1 MRQDSGMGQLNT
13 RQIEMHLKSA
23 LDTLTPNVLDRIDL
37 SVPQDKLS
45 GLERQSQA
53 AILRLERRM
62 RGLVAAAA
70 ACVCLTVMGGGAF
83 HYHLENRQVESVIGI
98 DVNPSIE
105 LSINRRERVLE
116 AKALNADADE
126 IISDMDL
133 EGVDLNVAVN
143 AVVGS
148 MVTHGYLDDLDNA
161 ILVTVSNDS
170 VRKARE
176 LRASVVGDIE
186 RTLKENQVEAVV
198 YDQQVIE
205 DETIQEISRQ
215 YGISYGKA
223 YFLKELIDQ
232 NRVLSMEDM
241 EELSAMTMEQIARRI
256 AESSY
261 ELGELADQA
270 TEPETEPS
278 AHETTAPNTTPE
290 ETSTEETASEEAQ
303 SSEEPSSETLETADT
318 TTVSE
323 TTRASREELTG
334 YETLI
339 DFVDCED
346 GSVYVYFRDRVSW
359 KNPSVVV
366 RDGQGNTY
374 AAMITDTSK
383 NDCYFEVSG
392 LEGGESYTF
401 VLGGLSLSG
410 DGTSVTVK
418 GYFDVPEIAEGAA
431 DDEPDGDETEEN
443 GVSEPETWDQP
454 DSDGEDITTRDAAS
468 EEDMSSEEE
477 TTKASEE
484 ETAIS
489 GGE

>member
-1 MRQDSGMGQLNT
+1 MKQDSDMMQLNT

-37 SVPQDKLS
+37 SVPQDEIS
-45 GLERQSQA
+45 GSERQSQE
-53 AILRLERRM
+53 AILRLQRRM
-62 RGLVAAAA
+62 RGFVAAAA
-70 ACVCLTVMGGGAF
+70 ACVCLTVMGGGVF
-83 HYHLENRQVESVIGI
+83 HYHMENRQVESVIGI

-105 LSINRRERVLE
+105 LSISRRERVLE
-116 AKALNADADE
+116 ARALNAEANE
-126 IISDMDL
+126 VIRDMDL

-186 RTLKENQVEAVV
+186 QTLKENQVEAVV

-205 DETIQEISRQ
+205 DEVIQEISLQ

-232 NRVLSMEDM
+232 NSTLSMEDM

-256 AESSY
+256 AEGSY
-261 ELGELADQA
+261 ELGELADQVA
-270 TEPETEPS
+270 EPEKEPS
-278 AHETTAPNTTPE
+278 TEAASVLETTPE
-290 ETSTEETASEEAQ
+290 ESSTEADTSEEAQ
-303 SSEEPSSETLETADT
+303 SSEETSTGTPET
-318 TTVSE
+318 TTTPE
-323 TTRASREELTG
+323 TTKAAREELTG
-334 YETLI
+334 YEARI
-339 DFVDCED
+339 DYVDCED
-346 GSVYVYFRDRVSW
+346 GSVYVYFKDRVKW

-374 AAMITDTSK
+374 AAVMTDTSR
-383 NDCYFEVSG
+383 NDCSFEVSG

-410 DGTSVTVK
+410 EDTSVTVK
-418 GYFDVPEIAEGAA
+418 GYFDAPEIAEGAA
-431 DDEPDGDETEEN
+431 EDEPDEEPEESEA
-443 GVSEPETWDQP
+443 SEPEPEEMP
-454 DSDGEDITTRDAAS
+454 DS
-468 EEDMSSEEE
+468 EEDRTLQDTVPEGDVTSEEE
-477 TTKASEE
+477 STKALEE
-484 ETAIS
+484 ETEADE
-489 GGE
+489 GK